1 LNGGQLFDLKL
12 QGAKEMKKKILFMIC
27 LVAIFLL
34 PNLSSAECTNI
45 GYFNSFSLESSDT
58 VILYAAS
65 KPVLR
70 FDVLGCSVQPSSKI
84 QPLKSDVRDG
94 DAIMIDG
101 FKCTMMEI
109 KPLGP

>member
-1 LNGGQLFDLKL
+1 
-12 QGAKEMKKKILFMIC
+12 MKKKILLMIG
-27 LVAIFLL
+27 LAVIFLL
-34 PNLSSAECTNI
+34 PNLISAECTSI
-45 GYFNSFSLESSDT
+45 GYFNGFFLEGPST

-70 FDVLGCSVQPSSKI
+70 FDLLNCVVQPSSKI
-84 QPLKSDVRDG
+84 QPLKSDVCDG
-94 DAIMIDG
+94 DEILIDG